1 MASNFTFLIFTS
13 FYHSMCERYREKK
26 LPCFRELCFI
36 FFLVLW
42 VTDIAQEIRRSGDQ
56 EIRRSG
62 NQVAL
67 SWKASDSSGLNAKM
81 FSRNMSVRFR

>member
-26 LPCFRELCFI
+26 NYHVFVSYAS
-36 FFLVLW
+36 FFFSSLGNCYS
-42 VTDIAQEIRRSGDQ
+42 SGDQ